1 LEEKMKKLYEIKK
14 RQEEIIEIR
23 KKIIAKQTETIM
35 DIVTFPKRL
44 EEKLN
49 HRLEEDDGTTES

>member
-1 LEEKMKKLYEIKK
+1 MKKLYEIKK